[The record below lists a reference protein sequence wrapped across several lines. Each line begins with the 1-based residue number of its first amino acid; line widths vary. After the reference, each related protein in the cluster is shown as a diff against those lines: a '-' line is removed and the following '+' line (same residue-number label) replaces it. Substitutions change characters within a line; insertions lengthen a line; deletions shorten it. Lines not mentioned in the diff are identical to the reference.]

1 LLALAEHYGLVR
13 RDGDGRVVI
22 VDPLP
27 LVADT
32 GQLSPEEVAEE
43 DRLRWHDQFEG
54 ISQDVIRVFV
64 DEELDE
70 WRAPLTEIAEVI
82 EASVEDTRQALA
94 LLVGEGDFTV
104 EPDPEQV
111 AEDGEVIVVV
121 DWKAFDR
128 HRFTLGGYVEG
139 GDEDDG

>member
-1 LLALAEHYGLVR
+1 M
-13 RDGDGRVVI
+13 I
-22 VDPLP
+22 VDSLP

-32 GQLSPEEVAEE
+32 GQLSAEEVAKE

-64 DEELDE
+64 DEQLAE
-70 WRAPLTEIAEVI
+70 WRAPLAEIAETI

-94 LLVGEGDFTV
+94 LLTEEGDFTV
-104 EPDPEQV
+104 QPDPEQV
-111 AEDGEVIVVV
+111 TADGEVVIVV
-121 DWKAFDR
+121 DWKAFQQ

-139 GDEDDG
+139 GDEEDG